1 MTRADVA
8 IILQYLGYHVDVD
21 FVVFA
26 DFSGFNVNWLSQQP
40 QPTEAEIDAAALPA
54 YKAHYR
60 ALVRSTALTRIR
72 AKYGD
77 DDVIS
82 LVAGAYTSA
91 SAAEARA
98 WIGAMRAK
106 VATTIGQIN
115 AATTIEQLD
124 AGWAALTWPEPPV
137 GELVHDEA
145 DFAAR
150 LAQAAALRA
159 AVAQADTDL
168 TALMATSGALTTAQ
182 LSTYLRRTGEILRGV
197 VRHVSR
203 MT

>member
-1 MTRADVA
+1 M
-8 IILQYLGYHVDVD
+8 GYALDGD
-21 FVVFA
+21 FVVVA
-26 DFSGFNVNWLSQQP
+26 EGDGGRILWLSQQP

-115 AATTIEQLD
+115 AATTVEQLD
-124 AGWAALTWPEPPV
+124 AGWAALTWPDAPTIITENMSFV
-137 GELVHDEA
+137 GVNKTLREGVRWLDDRVT
-145 DFAAR
+145 AA
-150 LAQAAALRA
+150 
-159 AVAQADTDL
+159 
-168 TALMATSGALTTAQ
+168 
-182 LSTYLRRTGEILRGV
+182 EINRQRGKV
-197 VRHVSR
+197 KPWGN
-203 MT
+203 

>member
-1 MTRADVA
+1 MRADVA
-8 IILQYLGYHVDVD
+8 SILIGMGYRIDDD
-21 FVVFA
+21 FIAVANGVTTNVV
-26 DFSGFNVNWLSQQP
+26 WRSQQP

-60 ALVRSTALTRIR
+60 ALVRSTALARIR
-72 AKYGD
+72 AKYGE
-77 DDVIS
+77 DDVLS

-91 SAAEARA
+91 SAAEAQA

-106 VATTIGQIN
+106 VVTTIGQIN
-115 AATTIEQLD
+115 AATTEAQLD
-124 AGWAALTWPEPPV
+124 AGWAALTWPDAPA

-145 DFAAR
+145 DFADR
-150 LAQAAALRA
+150 LAQATALRA

-168 TALMATSGALTTAQ
+168 TALMATSGALTTSQ
-182 LSTYLRRTGEILRGV
+182 LSTYLRRTAAILRGV